1 MSKFQ
6 RKIENTVSGTTL
18 MVDADVAVCEY
29 CDKVATATKPI
40 ADCYGEYAD
49 DVLVCDTHNPNNHD
63 ITQTVREVSEDELK
77 TNLDLME
84 KGFIL

>member
-6 RKIENTVSGTTL
+6 RKIYNTVSGTTL

-77 TNLDLME
+77 ANLDLME
-84 KGFIL
+84 RGFIL

>member
-6 RKIENTVSGTTL
+6 RKIYNTVSGTTL
-18 MVDADVAVCEY
+18 MVDADVAICEY
-29 CDKVATATKPI
+29 CEKTATATKPI
-40 ADCYGEYAD
+40 GDSYGEYAE

-77 TNLDLME
+77 ANLDLME
-84 KGFIL
+84 RGFIL

>member
-1 MSKFQ
+1 MKKFQ

-49 DVLVCDTHNPNNHD
+49 DVLVCDTHNPFRHD

-77 TNLDLME
+77 ANLDLME

>member
-18 MVDADVAVCEY
+18 MVDADIAVCEY
-29 CDKVATATKPI
+29 CDKVATSTKPI
-40 ADCYGEYAD
+40 ADSYGEYD
-49 DVLVCDTHNPNNHD
+49 TDILVCNTHNPFRHD

>member
-1 MSKFQ
+1 MKKFQ

-49 DVLVCDTHNPNNHD
+49 DVLVCDTHNPNNYN
-63 ITQTVREVSEDELK
+63 IAQTVREVSEDELK

>member
-6 RKIENTVSGTTL
+6 RKIENTVSGTTI
-18 MVDADVAVCEY
+18 MVDADVAVCER
-29 CDKVATATKPI
+29 CGEIATACYPI
-40 ADCYGEYAD
+40 ADSYGEYD
-49 DVLVCDTHNPNNHD
+49 TDILVCNTHNPFRHD